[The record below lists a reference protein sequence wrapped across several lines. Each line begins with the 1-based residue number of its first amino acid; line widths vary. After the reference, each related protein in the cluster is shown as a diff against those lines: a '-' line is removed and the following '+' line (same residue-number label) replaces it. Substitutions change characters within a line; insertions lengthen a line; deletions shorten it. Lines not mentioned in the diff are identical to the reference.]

1 MFKIKKNIKTLFPL
15 SDKDNAELCR
25 KYNIKYIKPE
35 PVKMRKCIRCG
46 KENNAD
52 AFFCSGCGYEMKKTV
67 NHNALKQNVNT
78 NNTAPK
84 QPFQSPQNMPNN
96 NAIPNNQKTSVQKQP
111 FQNPQNMPN
120 NNAMPNNRNAS
131 VQKQPF
137 QNPQNMPNNNAMPN
151 NRNASVQKQ
160 PFRNA
165 RPIPKS
171 NAKQGIP
178 NINSERLIYIAKPN
192 KSGMR
197 IGFVFCLLVAAACCF
212 IIYYAFTAPV
222 DNILTHMSE
231 NESWS
236 LLSKW
241 NRYIF
246 GFVIVGSLTAIT
258 AFTLLVKLIGSS
270 KPCVRAYDTHIC
282 GFGYHASMKTDFNF
296 KYSEINSIRC
306 INKKVMFAAQV
317 FNYTVVLPNKK
328 AAKEL
333 VQLLLEKSKNSIPA
347 QVNNDE
353 LLADIPDNEPIYT
366 VREKM
371 SSKTSKL
378 IICLSV
384 IAACIITP
392 YITYTWIWDYPEL
405 WRLKIDY
412 KNQIGFFMILGIAVS
427 IVSLILFIRL
437 ITSSKP
443 YIKVYKDHICGK
455 GYCANT
461 KNDFDFYYNEM
472 DDIKCMNKKITFS
485 AQHVQYMIK
494 LPDKE
499 KARELASM
507 LILKTKNAKQ
517 KK

>member
-1 MFKIKKNIKTLFPL
+1 MANRILCVVQQDMDEPQWL
-15 SDKDNAELCR
+15 GQAE
-25 KYNIKYIKPE
+25 
-35 PVKMRKCIRCG
+35 
-46 KENNAD
+46 
-52 AFFCSGCGYEMKKTV
+52 S
-67 NHNALKQNVNT
+67 
-78 NNTAPK
+78 
-84 QPFQSPQNMPNN
+84 
-96 NAIPNNQKTSVQKQP
+96 
-111 FQNPQNMPN
+111 
-120 NNAMPNNRNAS
+120 
-131 VQKQPF
+131 
-137 QNPQNMPNNNAMPN
+137 
-151 NRNASVQKQ
+151 
-160 PFRNA
+160 
-165 RPIPKS
+165 
-171 NAKQGIP
+171 
-178 NINSERLIYIAKPN
+178 
-192 KSGMR
+192 
-197 IGFVFCLLVAAACCF
+197 F
-212 IIYYAFTAPV
+212 I
-222 DNILTHMSE
+222 
-231 NESWS
+231 
-236 LLSKW
+236 
-241 NRYIF
+241 
-246 GFVIVGSLTAIT
+246 
-258 AFTLLVKLIGSS
+258 
-270 KPCVRAYDTHIC
+270 
-282 GFGYHASMKTDFNF
+282 
-296 KYSEINSIRC
+296 
-306 INKKVMFAAQV
+306 Q
-317 FNYTVVLPNKK
+317 K

-405 WRLKIDY
+405 GRLKIDY